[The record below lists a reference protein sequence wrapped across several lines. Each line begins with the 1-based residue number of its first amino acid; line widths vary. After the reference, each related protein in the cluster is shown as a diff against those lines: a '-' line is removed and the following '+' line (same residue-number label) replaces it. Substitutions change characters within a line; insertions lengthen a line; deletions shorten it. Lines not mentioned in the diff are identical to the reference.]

1 MHIIYRQTHGRLK
14 MHTIVAAW
22 KPESKSCYEITLEA
36 RKVQW
41 KDTSLSAPV
50 ALTVWHLF
58 NLYEHKYSILQNR
71 NDTIFVELNMINFQ

>member
-1 MHIIYRQTHGRLK
+1 MYCQTHGRKRLET
-14 MHTIVAAW
+14 HTIAVAW

-50 ALTVWHLF
+50 ALPVNSMT
-58 NLYEHKYSILQNR
+58 
-71 NDTIFVELNMINFQ
+71 FVQSFEQIYFTAITE